1 MRKMLMS
8 FMPEI
13 YQKIHNGVKI
23 FEHRRNFSNEP
34 VKVYMY
40 VSKPVKQITGIV
52 YLNNRHLF
60 LDWQKEFSSDIKA
73 LHRIDEYLVSYRY
86 AMEISEFQ
94 ETSSITLA
102 ELKRDLGNF
111 TVPQSYCYLDKKPQ
125 LLAYIEKK
133 IKPNGIQIFHNF
145 SDIRS
150 SQICVH

>member
-8 FMPEI
+8 FKPEI

-23 FEHRRNFSNEP
+23 FEHRRNFPNEP

-52 YLNNRHLF
+52 YLNNRHLL

-133 IKPNGIQIFHNF
+133 IKPNGIQIFHDF